1 MIQPVIP
8 QDIIVSA
15 LIIVSVVLVAGITY
29 TYTNRNKF
37 VTLIFTLLSI
47 FAIGLIKLIGLVNI
61 KLSGSFLGS
70 YNESNVPY
78 VTAAPGWGLIFHAW
92 HIWILP
98 VAIIFVVAVA
108 IIISI
113 FFYKL
118 SGAPKIQVLASPS
131 PLAASQQP
139 LVTSADR
146 LNAFMAID
154 AAKKSSQE
162 THEKLAEALLK
173 NASYEIKLSDLNLKT
188 RELERDLGQ
197 AQKQLKEEVE
207 VLDLE
212 LKAKTRENQYI
223 IDQLAERSR
232 ELSRAQEM
240 FEKLMALHKQG

>member
-1 MIQPVIP
+1 
-8 QDIIVSA
+8 
-15 LIIVSVVLVAGITY
+15 
-29 TYTNRNKF
+29 
-37 VTLIFTLLSI
+37 
-47 FAIGLIKLIGLVNI
+47 
-61 KLSGSFLGS
+61 
-70 YNESNVPY
+70 
-78 VTAAPGWGLIFHAW
+78 
-92 HIWILP
+92 
-98 VAIIFVVAVA
+98 
-108 IIISI
+108 
-113 FFYKL
+113 
-118 SGAPKIQVLASPS
+118 
-131 PLAASQQP
+131 